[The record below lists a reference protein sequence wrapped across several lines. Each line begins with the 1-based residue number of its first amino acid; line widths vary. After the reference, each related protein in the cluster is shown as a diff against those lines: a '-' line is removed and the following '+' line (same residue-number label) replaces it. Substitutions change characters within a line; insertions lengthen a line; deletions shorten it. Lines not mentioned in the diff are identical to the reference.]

1 MKNFVI
7 WKTALK
13 SILKNKKRSFLTMF
27 GIIIGIA
34 SVITIVSIGNGFKR
48 DMVDKI
54 SMTNTNEFT
63 SNITFEYYELS
74 NALSDNE
81 VFKKSD
87 LDLIKNVKGVK
98 KVDFY
103 SPKQK
108 LTERQVD
115 LYIRG
120 KKMSKTIERVEETS
134 VDLLAGRQLDK
145 ADNDR
150 LNKVVVIDE
159 VLAQKLYGDA
169 KQALGKGF
177 EVGNELFTI
186 VGIIASGS
194 GTLSIENQAALAY
207 FPIKSYDHYF
217 YKAETQAI
225 LDLETDPDQDLEKV
239 TAEVLK
245 QLNFNGSMR
254 NVGEYQ
260 QYNPKSSI
268 DELGSI
274 LDNLTLFI
282 SAVAGISLFIAGVGV
297 MNMMYI
303 SVSERT
309 KEIGIRRALGATER
323 DIKKQFLTEG
333 LTLTLLGGTI
343 GYLLGI
349 MLGLLA
355 SVFLPFTVRP
365 DVFTIMLAIS
375 ISILIG
381 VAFSY
386 MPASAAS
393 KKDLIDIMK

>member
-48 DMVDKI
+48 DMIDKM
-54 SMTNTNEFT
+54 SVTNTNENV
-63 SNITFEYYELS
+63 SNITFNYYDVA
-74 NALSDNE
+74 NAFTEAE

-87 LDLIKNVKGVK
+87 LDLIKNIKGIK
-98 KVDFY
+98 KVDFFK
-103 SPKQK
+103 PK
-108 LTERQVD
+108 TTVTGRQVE

-120 KKMSKTIERVEETS
+120 KKLTKRVERVEQTS
-134 VDLLAGRQLDK
+134 ASLLFGRQITSK
-145 ADNDR
+145 DNDSM
-150 LNKVVVIDE
+150 NKVVVLDE
-159 VLAQKLYGDA
+159 VLAQKLYDDPEKA
-169 KQALGKGF
+169 IGKGF
-177 EVGNELFTI
+177 EVMNELFTV
-186 VGIIASGS
+186 VGVKASESGS
-194 GTLSIENQAALAY
+194 LSMDNQAPLAY

-217 YKAETQAI
+217 NNSDTQSI
-225 LDLETDPDQDLEKV
+225 LDLETEAGEDKEKV

-245 QLNFNGSMR
+245 QLNFSGSMR
-254 NVGEYQ
+254 NTGEYES
-260 QYNPKSSI
+260 YNPKSDV
-268 DELGSI
+268 DEIGSV

-309 KEIGIRRALGATER
+309 KEIGIRRALGATEK
-323 DIKKQFLTEG
+323 DIRKQFLAEG
-333 LTLTLLGGTI
+333 LTLTLLGGMI
-343 GYLLGI
+343 GYLLGMI
-349 MLGLLA
+349 LGVV
-355 SVFLPFTVRP
+355 SSIFLPFAVRP
-365 DVFTIMLAIS
+365 DLFTIGLAVGIS
-375 ISILIG
+375 VLIG
-381 VAFSY
+381 VIFSY

>member
-48 DMVDKI
+48 DMIDKI
-54 SMTNTNEFT
+54 SMTNTNENIST
-63 SNITFEYYELS
+63 ITFSYYDLS
-74 NALSDNE
+74 AALSESE
-81 VFKKSD
+81 VFKKAD
-87 LDLIKNVKGVK
+87 FDLIKNIKGVK

-103 SPKQK
+103 KPKVK
-108 LTERQVD
+108 LTEKEVD

-120 KKMSKTIERVEETS
+120 KKLTKRVERVEKTS
-134 VDLLAGRQLDK
+134 ANLLVGRQIEPKDSET
-145 ADNDR
+145 

-159 VLAQKLYGDA
+159 VLAQKLYGDPEKA
-169 KQALGKGF
+169 VGKGF
-177 EVGNELFTI
+177 ELKNELFTV
-186 VGIIASGS
+186 VGVIASS
-194 GTLSIENQAALAY
+194 NGTLSMENQAPLAY

-217 YKAETQAI
+217 KKTESQYI
-225 LDLETDPDQDLEKV
+225 LNVEIDSEKNKDEV
-239 TAEVLK
+239 TKEVLK
-245 QLNFNGSMR
+245 QLNFNGSLK
-254 NVGEYQ
+254 NIGEYKK
-260 QYNPKSSI
+260 YNPKSDI
-268 DELGSI
+268 DQMGSI

-309 KEIGIRRALGATER
+309 KEIGIRRALGATEK
-323 DIKKQFLTEG
+323 DIRKQFLAEG
-333 LTLTLLGGTI
+333 LTLTLFGGLI
-343 GYLLGI
+343 GYLLGMI
-349 MLGLLA
+349 LGLV
-355 SVFLPFTVRP
+355 SSIFLPFAVRP
-365 DVFTIMLAIS
+365 DLFTIGLAVG

-381 VAFSY
+381 VVFSY

>member
-48 DMVDKI
+48 DMINKM
-54 SMTNTNEFT
+54 SMTNTNENI
-63 SNITFEYYELS
+63 SNISFNYYDIS
-74 NALSDNE
+74 NAFTENE
-81 VFKKSD
+81 MFKKSD
-87 LDLIKNVKGVK
+87 FDLIKNIKGVR

-103 SPKQK
+103 KPKQK
-108 LTERQVD
+108 LTERQVE
-115 LYIRG
+115 LYIHG
-120 KKMSKTIERVEETS
+120 KKLTKKIERVEKTS
-134 VDLLAGRQLDK
+134 ENLLVGRQIELK
-145 ADNDR
+145 DNET

-159 VLAQKLYGDA
+159 VLAQKLYGDPEKA
-169 KQALGKGF
+169 VGKGF
-177 EVGNELFTI
+177 EIMNELFTV
-186 VGIIASGS
+186 VGVVASS
-194 GTLSIENQAALAY
+194 NGTLSAENQSALAH

-217 YKAETQAI
+217 KKPESQSI
-225 LDLETDPDQDLEKV
+225 LNLEIDAGENKDNV
-239 TAEVLK
+239 TREVLK
-245 QLNFNGSMR
+245 QLNFTGSLR
-254 NVGEYQ
+254 NVGEYDT
-260 QYNPKSSI
+260 YNPKSGI
-268 DELGSI
+268 DQMGSI

-309 KEIGIRRALGATER
+309 KEIGIRRALGATEK
-323 DIKKQFLTEG
+323 DIRKQFLAEG
-333 LTLTLLGGTI
+333 LTLTLIGGLI
-343 GYLLGI
+343 GYLLGMI
-349 MLGLLA
+349 LGVL
-355 SVFLPFTVRP
+355 SSMFLPFAVRP
-365 DVFTIMLAIS
+365 DLFTIGLAVG

-381 VAFSY
+381 VVFSY

>member
-48 DMVDKI
+48 DMIDKM
-54 SMTNTNEFT
+54 SMTNTNENI
-63 SNITFEYYELS
+63 SNITFNYYDVS
-74 NALSDNE
+74 NAFNESE

-87 LDLIKNVKGVK
+87 FDLIKSIKGVK

-103 SPKQK
+103 KTKQK
-108 LTERQVD
+108 LTERQVE
-115 LYIRG
+115 LYIKG
-120 KKMSKTIERVEETS
+120 KKLTKKVERVKKTTIN
-134 VDLLAGRQLDK
+134 LLTGRQIEPKDSET
-145 ADNDR
+145 

-169 KQALGKGF
+169 EKAIGQGF
-177 EVGNELFTI
+177 EVANELFTV
-186 VGIIASGS
+186 VGVKVSTS
-194 GTLSIENQAALAY
+194 GTLSMENQEPLAY

-217 YKAETQAI
+217 NKTETQSI
-225 LDLETDPDQDLEKV
+225 LNVESEVGQDKEKV
-239 TAEVLK
+239 IRDVLK
-245 QLNFNGSMR
+245 QLNFNGSTR
-254 NVGEYQ
+254 NIGEYEL
-260 QYNPKSSI
+260 YNPKSDI
-268 DELGSI
+268 DQMGSI

-309 KEIGIRRALGATER
+309 KEIGIRRALGATEK
-323 DIKKQFLTEG
+323 DIRKQFLAEG
-333 LTLTLLGGTI
+333 LTLTLLGGMI
-343 GYLLGI
+343 GYLLGM
-349 MLGLLA
+349 MLGFISSL
-355 SVFLPFTVRP
+355 FLPFAVRP
-365 DVFTIMLAIS
+365 DLFTIALAVGIS
-375 ISILIG
+375 VLIG
-381 VAFSY
+381 VVFSY

>member
-1 MKNFVI
+1 MKNLVI
-7 WKTALK
+7 AKTALK

-48 DMVDKI
+48 DMIDKM

-63 SNITFEYYELS
+63 SNITFNYFELS
-74 NALSDNE
+74 NALSDKE

-87 LDLIKNVKGVK
+87 LDLIKNIKGVK

-103 SPKQK
+103 KPKQK

-120 KKMSKTIERVEETS
+120 KKMNKKIERVEETS
-134 VDLLAGRQLDK
+134 LDLLDGRQINQS
-145 ADNDR
+145 DNER

-159 VLAQKLYGDA
+159 ILAQKLYGDA
-169 KQALGKGF
+169 GQAIGKGF
-177 EVGNELFTI
+177 EINNELFTV
-186 VGIIASGS
+186 VGVIASGS
-194 GTLSIENQAALAY
+194 GTLSLENQAALAY

-217 YKAETQAI
+217 SSVDNQSI
-225 LDLETDPDQDLEKV
+225 LNLETEPNQNLEKV
-239 TAEVLK
+239 TSEVLK
-245 QLNFNGSMR
+245 QLNFNGNLR
-254 NVGEYQ
+254 NVGEYER
-260 QYNPKSSI
+260 YNPKSDI
-268 DELGSI
+268 EEMGSI

-309 KEIGIRRALGATER
+309 KEIGIRRALGATEK
-323 DIKKQFLTEG
+323 DIKKQFLAEG
-333 LTLTLLGGTI
+333 LTLTLLGGMI
-343 GYLLGI
+343 GYLLG
-349 MLGLLA
+349 MLLGLLA
-355 SVFLPFTVRP
+355 SVFLPFAVRP
-365 DVFTIMLAIS
+365 DLFTITLAVS
-375 ISILIG
+375 ISVLIG
-381 VAFSY
+381 VIFSY

-393 KKDLIDIMK
+393 KKDLIDILK

>member
-1 MKNFVI
+1 MNNYVI

-48 DMVDKI
+48 DMIDKM
-54 SMTNTNEFT
+54 SMVNTNENV
-63 SNITFEYYELS
+63 SNITFNYYDVS
-74 NALSDNE
+74 NALTESD

-87 LDLIKNVKGVK
+87 LDLIKNLKGIR

-103 SPKQK
+103 KPKQK
-108 LTERQVD
+108 LTERQVE
-115 LYIRG
+115 LNLRG
-120 KKMSKTIERVEETS
+120 KKLTKKIERVEQTS
-134 VDLLAGRQLDK
+134 EPLLVGRQIDPN
-145 ADNDR
+145 DNET

-159 VLAQKLYGDA
+159 ILAQKLYDDPEKA
-169 KQALGKGF
+169 VGKGF
-177 EVGNELFTI
+177 EVMNELFTV
-186 VGIIASGS
+186 VGVIASS
-194 GTLSIENQAALAY
+194 NGTLSMENQAALAY

-217 YKAETQAI
+217 NKAESQSI
-225 LDLETDPDQDLEKV
+225 LNIETEVGENQEEILK
-239 TAEVLK
+239 EVLK

-254 NVGEYQ
+254 NVGEYET
-260 QYNPKSSI
+260 YNPKSDI
-268 DELGSI
+268 EQMGSI

-309 KEIGIRRALGATER
+309 KEIGIRRALGATEK
-323 DIKKQFLTEG
+323 DIRKQFLTEG
-333 LTLTLLGGTI
+333 LTLTLLGGLI
-343 GYLLGI
+343 GYLLGMI
-349 MLGLLA
+349 LGLLA
-355 SVFLPFTVRP
+355 SIFLPFSVRP
-365 DVFTIMLAIS
+365 DLFTIGLAVGIS
-375 ISILIG
+375 VLIG
-381 VAFSY
+381 VVFSY

>member
-48 DMVDKI
+48 DMIDKM
-54 SMTNTNEFT
+54 SMTNTNENI
-63 SNITFEYYELS
+63 SNITFNYYDVS
-74 NALSDNE
+74 NAFSESE

-87 LDLIKNVKGVK
+87 FDLIKSIKGVK

-103 SPKQK
+103 KTKQK
-108 LTERQVD
+108 LTERQVE
-115 LYIRG
+115 LYIKG
-120 KKMSKTIERVEETS
+120 KKLTKKVERVKKTTIN
-134 VDLLAGRQLDK
+134 LLTGRQIEPKDSET
-145 ADNDR
+145 

-169 KQALGKGF
+169 EKAIGQGF
-177 EVGNELFTI
+177 EVANELFTV
-186 VGIIASGS
+186 VGVKVSTS
-194 GTLSIENQAALAY
+194 GTLSMENQEPLAY

-217 YKAETQAI
+217 NKTETQSI
-225 LDLETDPDQDLEKV
+225 LNVESEVGQDKEKV
-239 TAEVLK
+239 IRDVLK
-245 QLNFNGSMR
+245 QLNFNGSTR
-254 NVGEYQ
+254 NIGEYEL
-260 QYNPKSSI
+260 YNPKSDI
-268 DELGSI
+268 DQMGSI

-309 KEIGIRRALGATER
+309 KEIGIRRALGATEK
-323 DIKKQFLTEG
+323 DIRKQFLAEG
-333 LTLTLLGGTI
+333 LTLTLLGGMI
-343 GYLLGI
+343 GYLLGM
-349 MLGLLA
+349 MLGFISSL
-355 SVFLPFTVRP
+355 FLPFAVRP
-365 DVFTIMLAIS
+365 DLFTIALAVGIS
-375 ISILIG
+375 VLIG
-381 VAFSY
+381 VVFSY

>member
-1 MKNFVI
+1 MKNLVI

-48 DMVDKI
+48 DMIDKM
-54 SMTNTNEFT
+54 SMTNTNENV
-63 SNITFEYYELS
+63 SNITFNYYDLANGINES
-74 NALSDNE
+74 E

-87 LDLIKNVKGVK
+87 LDLIKNINGVR

-103 SPKQK
+103 KPKQK
-108 LTERQVD
+108 LSERQIE

-120 KKMSKTIERVEETS
+120 KKLTKKVERVEQTAEK
-134 VDLLAGRQLDK
+134 LLIGRQIVPK
-145 ADNDR
+145 DNET

-159 VLAQKLYGDA
+159 VLAQKLYGDPTKA
-169 KQALGKGF
+169 VGKGF
-177 EVGNELFTI
+177 EVKNELFTV
-186 VGIIASGS
+186 VGVVASRS
-194 GTLSIENQAALAY
+194 GTLSMENQAPLAY

-217 YKAETQAI
+217 KKVDSQSI
-225 LDLETDPDQDLEKV
+225 LNLEIDAGENKESV
-239 TAEVLK
+239 TKEVLK
-245 QLNFNGSMR
+245 QLNFNGSLR
-254 NVGEYQ
+254 NVGEYET
-260 QYNPKSSI
+260 YNPKSDI
-268 DELGSI
+268 EQMGSI

-309 KEIGIRRALGATER
+309 KEIGIRRALGATEK
-323 DIKKQFLTEG
+323 DIRKQFLTEG
-333 LTLTLLGGTI
+333 LTLTLLGGLI
-343 GYLLGI
+343 GYLLG
-349 MLGLLA
+349 MTLGLV
-355 SVFLPFTVRP
+355 SSMFLPFAVRP
-365 DVFTIMLAIS
+365 DLFTISLAVGIS
-375 ISILIG
+375 VLIG
-381 VAFSY
+381 VVFSY

>member
-1 MKNFVI
+1 MKNVVI
-7 WKTALK
+7 AKTALK

-48 DMVDKI
+48 DMIDKM

-63 SNITFEYYELS
+63 SNITFNYFELS
-74 NALSDNE
+74 NALSEKE

-103 SPKQK
+103 KPKQT

-120 KKMSKTIERVEETS
+120 KKMNKKIERVEETS
-134 VDLLAGRQLDK
+134 LELLGGRQIEQ
-145 ADNDR
+145 ADNER

-169 KQALGKGF
+169 GEAIGKGF
-177 EVGNELFTI
+177 EMNNELFTV
-186 VGIIASGS
+186 VGVIASGS
-194 GTLSIENQAALAY
+194 GTLSLENQAALAY

-217 YKAETQAI
+217 SSVDSQSI
-225 LDLETDPDQDLEKV
+225 LNLETESDQDLEKV

-245 QLNFNGSMR
+245 QLNFNGSLR
-254 NVGEYQ
+254 NAGEYER
-260 QYNPKSSI
+260 YNPKSDI
-268 DELGSI
+268 EEMGSI

-309 KEIGIRRALGATER
+309 KEIGIRRALGATEK
-323 DIKKQFLTEG
+323 DIKKQFLAEG
-333 LTLTLLGGTI
+333 LALTLLGGTI
-343 GYLLGI
+343 GYLLG
-349 MLGLLA
+349 MLLGLLA
-355 SVFLPFTVRP
+355 SVFLPFAVRP
-365 DVFTIMLAIS
+365 DLFTIMLAVS
-375 ISILIG
+375 ISVLIG
-381 VAFSY
+381 VIFSY

-393 KKDLIDIMK
+393 KKDLIDILK